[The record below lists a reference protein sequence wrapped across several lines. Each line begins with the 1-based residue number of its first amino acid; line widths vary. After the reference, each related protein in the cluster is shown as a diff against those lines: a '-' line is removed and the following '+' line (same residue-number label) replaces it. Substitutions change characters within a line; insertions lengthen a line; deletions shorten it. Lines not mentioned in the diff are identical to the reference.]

1 MGKNRWLTILFM
13 SSKFMPCRNK
23 KNKSLCSA
31 KHPTKEQVK
40 KYKRKASEWDDDDDD
55 DKSLYIH
62 EDLAYR
68 IICYNNLGVIDA
80 DEFRKNLGI
89 KNVQSIR
96 IEREIIA
103 TIMKIFAKEN
113 MVRQCQIPGLRYLA
127 DLCFVFHKLV
137 I

>member
-1 MGKNRWLTILFM
+1 M
-13 SSKFMPCRNK
+13 SSKFMPCRNN

-40 KYKRKASEWDDDDDD
+40 KYKRKASEWDDDDDDDD

>member
-1 MGKNRWLTILFM
+1 MGW
-13 SSKFMPCRNK
+13 
-23 KNKSLCSA
+23 
-31 KHPTKEQVK
+31 
-40 KYKRKASEWDDDDDD
+40 YDD

-113 MVRQCQIPGLRYLA
+113 MVRQIPGLRYLA

>member
-1 MGKNRWLTILFM
+1 M
-13 SSKFMPCRNK
+13 SSKFMPCSNK
-23 KNKSLCSA
+23 KVKSLCSA
-31 KHPTKEQVK
+31 KHPSKERVK
-40 KYKRKASEWDDDDDD
+40 KYKRKVSEWDDDDDD
-55 DKSLYIH
+55 DDDDDKSLNIH
-62 EDLAYR
+62 EDLACR
-68 IICYNNLGVIDA
+68 IICYNDLGVIDA
-80 DEFRKNLGI
+80 DEFKKNLGI